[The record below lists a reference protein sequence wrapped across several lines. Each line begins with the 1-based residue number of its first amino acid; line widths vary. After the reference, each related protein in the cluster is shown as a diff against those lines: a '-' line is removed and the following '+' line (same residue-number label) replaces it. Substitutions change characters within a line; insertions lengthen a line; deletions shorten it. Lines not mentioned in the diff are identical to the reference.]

1 MSARLWATA
10 TIAVGLLLASATNT
24 AQAALVDLGDGTVKD
39 TTTNLIWLQKWDMN
53 TRHNWYAQM
62 NWAEGLTFAG
72 SSDWALPSIDQFQ
85 ALFTEYGRLSL
96 VPEFKNI
103 DAGGYW
109 SSTLYAPDSQL
120 KWAFDESGATDAP
133 NEARDLGAVA
143 VRTGDVAAA
152 PEPTTLALLGLG
164 LAGLAATRRRLRDFT
179 EQRLPQ
185 K

>member
-1 MSARLWATA
+1 MRVRLWATA
-10 TIAVGLLLASATNT
+10 TVAVGLLLASATNT

-53 TRHNWYAQM
+53 ARHNWYAQM

-133 NEARDLGAVA
+133 NEATPLGAVA
-143 VRTGDVAAA
+143 VRNGDVAVA
-152 PEPTTLALLGLG
+152 PEPGTFTLAALGLTALG
-164 LAGLAATRRRLRDFT
+164 FARRR
-179 EQRLPQ
+179 
-185 K
+185 KK